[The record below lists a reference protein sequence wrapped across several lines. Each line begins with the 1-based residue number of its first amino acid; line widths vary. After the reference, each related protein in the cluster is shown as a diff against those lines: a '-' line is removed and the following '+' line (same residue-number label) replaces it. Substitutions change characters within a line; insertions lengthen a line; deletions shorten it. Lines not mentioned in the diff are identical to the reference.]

1 MNPLRTLFLLLV
13 IFATTPALGRAEA
26 PVHHDLEVTLNP
38 STHRL
43 EVSDRVRFSAA
54 GEWVFYLNEALTL
67 ESPPENIDRIA
78 HNKNF
83 VVPVNAYR
91 VTLPEEQNSIT
102 LRYSGTIH
110 HGEARESAGV
120 IAEEGVSLAGSSLW
134 YPHVEGAYLSF
145 SLDVSLPEGWRA
157 VSQGARQRRPD
168 GRVRWRETN
177 PQEEIYLIAARF
189 HEYSK
194 PAGGV
199 VAMAFLRDDDAA
211 LANRYLDVTARYLE
225 MYRQLIGPYPYA
237 KFALVEN
244 FWETGY
250 GMPSFTLLGPK
261 VIRLPFILHS
271 SYPHEILHNW
281 WGNGVY
287 VDYRRGNWAEGLTS
301 YLADHL
307 IQEQRGAALSFRR
320 AILQNYADFVSAGRD
335 FPLAEFTSRHSSS
348 SEAIG
353 YGKAQMLFHMLR
365 RGLGDEAF
373 IRGLHRFYRRYQFK
387 EAGFQDLE
395 QVFQS
400 LAGQDLGPFF
410 QQWVQWSG
418 APELHIDEV
427 TTSRKG
433 EGWRLQGMLEQRQ
446 PGRAY
451 HLSVPM
457 AVTLQNEA
465 RAFQIQVTMA
475 EKQQRFSIELP
486 AKPLRLDVDPEFDL
500 FRRVSRAE
508 IPPALSQ
515 AFGAEKVLLVLPASA
530 SDDTRTAYERMAG
543 AWRRFQFSN
552 VEVVYDN
559 ELDALPTDRS
569 VWLLGGRNRFAS
581 EVMAALEEYG
591 VSREDGHIKMQQ
603 GRYDPSRESIVL
615 TARRTPDDQHALV
628 WLAAERVQAIPGLA
642 RKLPHYRKYSY
653 LVFSGDEPENRV
665 KGQWSILSSPM
676 SVRLDGR
683 DMRMAELAPRQP
695 LAQRP
700 AVFD

>member
-1 MNPLRTLFLLLV
+1 MNPLRTLFLFAV
-13 IFATTPALGRAEA
+13 IFATTPALGQVDA
-26 PVHHDLEVTLNP
+26 PVHHDLKVTLNP

-43 EVSDRVRFSAA
+43 EVSDRVSFAA
-54 GEWVFYLNEALTL
+54 TGELVFYLNEALIL
-67 ESPPENIDRIA
+67 ESPPENIERIS

-83 VVPVNAYR
+83 TVPISAYR
-91 VTLPEEQNSIT
+91 VTLPEEQSSIM
-102 LRYSGTIH
+102 LRYSGAIH
-110 HGEARESAGV
+110 HGEDRETAGV
-120 IAEEGVSLAGSSLW
+120 ISEEGVFLAGSSVW
-134 YPHVEGAYLSF
+134 YPHVEGRYLSF
-145 SLDVSLPEGWRA
+145 SLDVRMPEGWRS
-157 VSQGARQRRPD
+157 VSQGARRWQPD
-168 GRVRWRETN
+168 GRMCWREIN
-177 PQEEIYLIAARF
+177 PQEEIYLVAARF

-199 VAMAFLRDDDAA
+199 AAMAFLRDDDVA
-211 LANRYLDVTARYLE
+211 LANKYLDVTARYLE
-225 MYRQLIGPYPYA
+225 MYRRLIGPYPYA

-307 IQEQRGAALSFRR
+307 IQEQRGAAVNFRR
-320 AILQNYADFVSAGRD
+320 SILQNYADFVSAGRD
-335 FPLAEFTSRHSSS
+335 FPLAEFTSRHGSS

-365 RGLGDEAF
+365 RTLGDEAF
-373 IRGLHRFYRRYQFK
+373 IGGLQRFYRRYQFK
-387 EAGFQDLE
+387 EAGFQALE
-395 QVFQS
+395 QAFQP
-400 LAGQDLGPFF
+400 LTGQDLGPFF

-418 APELHIDEV
+418 APALQVNGV
-427 TTSRKG
+427 TTSRVG
-433 EGWRLQGMLEQRQ
+433 DGWRLQGVLEQRQ

-457 AVTLQNEA
+457 AVTFQNEE
-465 RAFQIQVTMA
+465 RSFQIQVTMD

-515 AFGAEKVLLVLPASA
+515 AFGAEKVLLVLPSGASA
-530 SDDTRTAYERMAG
+530 DTRAAYESMAES
-543 AWRRFQFSN
+543 WHRFQFGN
-552 VEVVYDN
+552 AEVVYDE
-559 ELDALPTDRS
+559 ELDELPLDRT
-569 VWLLGGRNRFAS
+569 VWLLGSRNRFVS

-591 VSREDGHIKMQQ
+591 VSREGGRIKMKQ
-603 GRYDPSRESIVL
+603 GRYDPSQQSIVL
-615 TARRTPDDQHALV
+615 TARRMPDDPHALV
-628 WLAAERVQAIPGLA
+628 WLAAERAQAIPGLA

-653 LVFSGDEPENRV
+653 LVFSGDEPDNRV
-665 KGQWSILSSPM
+665 KGQWPVLVSPM

-683 DMRMAELAPRQP
+683 DMRTAELAPRQP
-695 LAQRP
+695 LVQLP